1 MKEDSMKKALF
12 AFTTVSAICLFLV
25 VGTGIARQGGQL
37 AGSAY
42 DPAVHYSGAY
52 APDLL
57 FVRNSPNDT
66 NWRRIPPLDL
76 LTKVTCADALE
87 SLKREGKWKGHL
99 KIDGSCGS
107 TAEPAEWAL
116 GNRLNYDEEQ
126 GQGVR

>member
-1 MKEDSMKKALF
+1 MKKILFTFSTAL
-12 AFTTVSAICLFLV
+12 AICLFMV
-25 VGTGIARQGGQL
+25 VGTGIARQGGPR

-42 DPAVHYSGAY
+42 DPAVKYSGDY
-52 APDLL
+52 DPDLL
-57 FVRNSPNDT
+57 FFRNSSKDA

-76 LTKVTCADALE
+76 LIKVTCSDALE
-87 SLKREGKWKGHL
+87 SLKREGMWKGHL

-126 GQGVR
+126 GQGAR